1 MVTEKVVSNIHHA
14 NNKKIQQ
21 RGMRGKLWWRTHKTL
36 MASFTHICK
45 NKERF
50 LLSSGNVVGMSVLT
64 AQVQV
69 EKVDREKKLKGIQMK

>member
-1 MVTEKVVSNIHHA
+1 
-14 NNKKIQQ
+14 
-21 RGMRGKLWWRTHKTL
+21 